1 MKLPDGLGHLS
12 YSTLVHPADRWD
24 ELWASLTTY
33 VPKVKERVAPDEP
46 FGVSLRLSAASVE
59 TLRSDSSA
67 REELKRFLETNDLYV
82 YTVNAFPYGSF
93 KGRVVKEQVYEPDWH
108 SQERTDYTIGVAEIL
123 AEITDPSI
131 SPSIQTSPLAFKPR
145 VQDEAY
151 VETMIENVLAVVA
164 HLVRLRARTG
174 RLVRLALEPEPFC
187 YLETTEETLASFS
200 SHLYSG
206 SAAIRLAGLC
216 DLPLS
221 EAHGV
226 LREHLG
232 IVFDICHQ
240 AVVFDDIPAS
250 LQAVTEAGVPI
261 FKLQAAAALYIP
273 EVNHELIDVLN
284 QFANAVYLTQTFER
298 ANGSVSRFLNLDAA
312 VSDWERNP
320 RPCEWRVHVHVP
332 VFIED
337 LGAFKSTRFA
347 IEEAL
352 QSHRRRPISDHLEIE
367 TYTWDV
373 LPDRV
378 KTGDIVDYVSQE
390 LEWVRG
396 TLAAS

>member
-1 MKLPDGLGHLS
+1 
-12 YSTLVHPADRWD
+12 
-24 ELWASLTTY
+24 
-33 VPKVKERVAPDEP
+33 
-46 FGVSLRLSAASVE
+46 VSLRLSAPSVA
-59 TLRSDSSA
+59 TLTRDRSA
-67 REELKRFLETNDLYV
+67 REQLRSFLEANDLYV
-82 YTVNAFPYGSF
+82 YTVNAFPYGAF
-93 KGRVVKEQVYEPDWH
+93 KGRVVKELVYEPDWH
-108 SQERTDYTIGVAEIL
+108 SQERTDYTMGVADILSEI
-123 AEITDPSI
+123 ADPSI
-131 SPSIQTSPLAFKPR
+131 SPSIQTSPLAFKRR
-145 VQDEAY
+145 VESDAY

-164 HLVRLRARTG
+164 HLVRVRERTG

-187 YLETTEETLASFS
+187 YLETTAETLAFFG
-200 SHLYSG
+200 SHLYS
-206 SAAIRLAGLC
+206 AAAAARLSTLC
-216 DLPLS
+216 DIPLS
-221 EAHGV
+221 EAHGA

-240 AVVFDDIPAS
+240 AVVFEDVPAS
-250 LQAVTEAGVPI
+250 LQAAAEAGVPI

-273 EVNHELIDVLN
+273 EVSHELIDVLN

-298 ANGSVSRFLNLDAA
+298 TNGGVSRFLNLDAA
-312 VSDWERNP
+312 VSDWERDP

-352 QSHRRRPISDHLEIE
+352 RSHKQTPISDHLEIE

-378 KTGDIVDYVSQE
+378 KTGDIVDYVSRE
-390 LEWVRG
+390 LEWVRD
-396 TLAAS
+396 TLVAGASSD